1 VTERAR
7 PSVLRD
13 GAQFDAVT
21 SVELFFDLV
30 YVFAVTQ
37 LSHLLVTHP
46 SWSVVAHAG
55 VLLAMV
61 WQVWIYTTWCTNYA
75 DPRRPAVRGML
86 LALVVA
92 SLVLAAGLG
101 GAFGRRGTLVAG
113 MYAGIQLGRTAYMLW
128 LLRGERLLPVF
139 VRIVPWT
146 TATSVL
152 VLIGSQQSDHVR
164 AAVWAAAVAVDLA
177 AAAVGFPV
185 PHWGRSTTLDWTIA
199 GGHFAERCQAFVLIA
214 LGESL
219 VVIGTRLSDEH
230 LSAATVAAFLAAV
243 VGSIALWWVY
253 FDRAADDSS
262 DVIARSSDP
271 GRLARNA
278 FHWIHPVIVGGI
290 IAAAAADDL
299 LLRQPRGHPASSTV
313 WLLLG
318 GPALFLLGHAMFKA
332 VVWRTVSA
340 PRVVAATVL
349 VALVPAGT
357 HLPVIALAWLVAAI
371 VVGVAVAD
379 RILHPPSS

>member
-1 VTERAR
+1 
-7 PSVLRD
+7 
-13 GAQFDAVT
+13 
-21 SVELFFDLV
+21 
-30 YVFAVTQ
+30 
-37 LSHLLVTHP
+37 
-46 SWSVVAHAG
+46 
-55 VLLAMV
+55 
-61 WQVWIYTTWCTNYA
+61 
-75 DPRRPAVRGML
+75 
-86 LALVVA
+86 
-92 SLVLAAGLG
+92 
-101 GAFGRRGTLVAG
+101 

-357 HLPVIALAWLVAAI
+357 PGWSRRSWSASRSPTASCIRRRASPAAYDHMRSTHACTAFHDHCRVYPAHLC
-371 VVGVAVAD
+371 
-379 RILHPPSS
+379 PSRTGHEPLKLDSA